1 MILDSEGKIIMHQ
14 EKNQIG
20 KSPNS
25 TLSLVNNFQNKNIDK
40 YGMISY
46 TRSNGNKNIADC
58 MNSKHS
64 DWIICASMD
73 KNIFEEGINNILK
86 KTTMAVCIIYYY
98 LIVYSINSSQKIFK
112 TDK

>member
-46 TRSNGNKNIADC
+46 TRSKGNQNIADC
-58 MNSKHS
+58 INSKYS

-73 KNIFEEGINNILK
+73 KNIFEADINNILK
-86 KTTMAVCIIYYY
+86 KLWLSALYII
-98 LIVYSINSSQKIFK
+98 SINSSQKIFK